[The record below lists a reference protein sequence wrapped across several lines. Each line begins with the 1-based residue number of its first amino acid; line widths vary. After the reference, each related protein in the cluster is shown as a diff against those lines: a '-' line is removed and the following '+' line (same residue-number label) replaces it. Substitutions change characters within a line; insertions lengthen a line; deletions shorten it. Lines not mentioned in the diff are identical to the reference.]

1 MARRRELTMRPLHAG
16 TVIAIIVV
24 GSVVGGLLGLCIA
37 MGMWA
42 AMSPEYA
49 VMVAGIFPLLFFAVY
64 FVGQTGRGR
73 FSIFDSFAIFLG
85 LLCLVGTFVFMQ
97 EGENILATMPLT
109 VDPAKA
115 AQFNAETLK
124 WASIVSAIGFTMY
137 WLVGVMIGMR
147 SGNKKRKRF

>member
-1 MARRRELTMRPLHAG
+1 MAKRRELTMRPLRTG
-16 TVIAIIVV
+16 TVIAITVV

-49 VMVAGIFPLLFFAVY
+49 VIVAGCFPLLFFAVY
-64 FVGQTGRGR
+64 FMGQTGRGR
-73 FSIFDSFAIFLG
+73 FSLIDTFAIFVG

-97 EGENILATMPLT
+97 QGENILATVPLA

-115 AQFNAETLK
+115 AQFQAEPLK
-124 WASIVSAIGFTMY
+124 WASITSAIGFTMY
-137 WLVGVMIGMR
+137 WFIGVMIGMR
-147 SGNKKRKRF
+147 SGKKKRKRF